1 MGLCSSSKQ
10 PNNDQPNNEI
20 PKLQQICRP
29 ILEERLKQ
37 KDRSIVPFTHLL
49 GLANHGY
56 SLTWFISIFSYI
68 GFNEYQTYQL
78 RSYCTL
84 FAKALA
90 RVPKHI
96 APMPH
101 LWIEYPNTKYSSLRD
116 LIDRISIR
124 GNRSKPKIS
133 RWQDKPTYPNWEEL
147 NRDRFDHLK
156 KKKAQRIPLVFVK
169 NGVHSIGDN
178 QDKKYSFSLTIIG
191 ESRDGCIIPGL
202 RGRRDGSH
210 RLRHIALSRSNPRHT
225 HTFLPGTV
233 GGLEFVKYYEIN
245 ASGNRPRHKIATG
258 HCLSIINVNG
268 FYSSKPPEQYKTM
281 KEAQAEDRQ
290 YMIDYNQDK
299 HDYNATCAGG
309 LFGDGDGDY

>member
-90 RVPKHI
+90 RVPEHI

-101 LWIEYPNTKYSSLRD
+101 LWIEYPNSKYSSLRD

-124 GNRSKPKIS
+124 GNRSKPTFPKL
-133 RWQDKPTYPNWEEL
+133 QEL
-147 NRDRFDHLK
+147 NNTLSFK
-156 KKKAQRIPLVFVK
+156 KKTQQIPLVFVK
-169 NGVHSIGDN
+169 NGVHSIGDY

-202 RGRRDGSH
+202 RG
-210 RLRHIALSRSNPRHT
+210 
-225 HTFLPGTV
+225 
-233 GGLEFVKYYEIN
+233 LEFVKYYEMR
-245 ASGNRPRHKIATG
+245 ASKRMPGGHKIATG
-258 HCLSIINVNG
+258 HCFSIINVNG
-268 FYSSKPPEQYKTM
+268 YYSRKFSVCSVCQTSLDRWTACICCGVTATT
-281 KEAQAEDRQ
+281 KESRSPWEMAGIGRERGGED
-290 YMIDYNQDK
+290 YEEYEEEEESVELG
-299 HDYNATCAGG
+299 GG
-309 LFGDGDGDY
+309 LFGDESSVDY